1 MGFRSFDI
9 SPQESSVAEK
19 EKKKKT
25 VKKETEIGNN
35 TIMNVTNQK
44 KLYIVDVM
52 FIVVAGLLF
61 GLFRPDSVVIAVYF
75 LLFPYMYF
83 TKRKALLVYL
93 GVSSLLAM
101 VWVVIAQEYYG
112 YNIAFLNIFGVT
124 VFPFFAWAT
133 GLFGLWVLFGSV
145 LQHKQEE
152 SFYKRFVMC
161 SLVYSIVLI
170 SVEYIAYHHL
180 RIQNVATSEYPGLPF
195 CDCWHAPVWM
205 QWSYIGLGLM
215 FFALSLRIEA
225 YKHKKVVVKKKRRK
239 KKV

>member
-1 MGFRSFDI
+1 MGFRSVGI

-93 GVSSLLAM
+93 GVSSFLAM

-112 YNIAFLNIFGVT
+112 Y
-124 VFPFFAWAT
+124 
-133 GLFGLWVLFGSV
+133 VLRHMQKKS
-145 LQHKQEE
+145 L
-152 SFYKRFVMC
+152 YKRFIVC
-161 SLVYSIVLI
+161 SFVYSIVLI
-170 SVEYIAYHHL
+170 LVEYIAYHFF